1 MHNALMRLAG
11 PALLLLTLLTL
22 FALAQAHPGL
32 RFVDFISFAERAQ
45 RLWEGQDLLNGR
57 YPVGYPALLALL
69 SPPLGAL
76 VAGKA
81 LSVAGAVL
89 AVFAVHRWLGPFAAL
104 WLLVQPAFLA
114 WGSTEGTDMLALSL
128 ALLALSLVERGPA
141 WAVGALAGAAAM
153 MRYPAAAVLPV
164 LLLGLAIAPGPRARR
179 LGECL
184 GAFLLLSSPHWAGA
198 LLGLGPLLP
207 EAGEN
212 TAIGM
217 GDGPPAPALER
228 WFQGLRVA
236 GAGLLWSGTPPEP
249 PQLSWPVVLGLAGL
263 SLGLLRRDLR
273 ALLLLLL
280 AAAHLAVLGFFFSN
294 ERLALPLSVPLLLG
308 VAFLPR
314 ALPLLAAV
322 GLSLLSL
329 PRAFQVDPAA
339 QAREEIVAAA
349 SQLGEPVASSSPWFY
364 LHRQDGFIESGTLLR
379 EAVPAGATPGQLSP
393 TMLRAWAQGSGVRY
407 VALDLG
413 RVHRTFPGLRPLLR
427 GSTDGFREVAAAPGW
442 RLLEILP

>member
-1 MHNALMRLAG
+1 MPLMRMVG
-11 PALLLLTLLTL
+11 PLLLLLTLGILL
-22 FALAQAHPGL
+22 GLAQAHPGL
-32 RFVDFISFAERAQ
+32 RFVDFISFAERAR
-45 RLWEGQDLLNGR
+45 RLLEGQDLLNGR

-69 SPPLGAL
+69 SPAMGSIA
-76 VAGKA
+76 AGKA
-81 LSVAGAVL
+81 LSITGALL

-104 WLLVQPAFLA
+104 WLLVQPAFLE
-114 WGSTEGTDMLALSL
+114 WGSTEGTDMLALAL
-128 ALLALSLVERGPA
+128 ALLALSQLERGPA
-141 WAVGALAGAAAM
+141 WSVGALAGAAAM

-164 LLLGLAIAPGPRARR
+164 LLLGLALAPGPRARR
-179 LGECL
+179 LGACL
-184 GAFLLLSSPHWAGA
+184 GAFLLLSAPHWVGA

-217 GDGPPAPALER
+217 GDGPLAPPLER
-228 WFQGLRVA
+228 WAQGLRIAVM
-236 GAGLLWSGTPPEP
+236 GVLWPGTPPEP
-249 PQLSWPVVLGLAGL
+249 PQLSWPLLLGLAGL
-263 SLGLLRRDLR
+263 GLGLLRRDRR
-273 ALLLLLL
+273 ALSLLLL
-280 AAAHLAVLGFFFSN
+280 AALHLAVLGFFFSN
-294 ERLALPLSVPLLLG
+294 ERLALPLSAPLLLG

-322 GLSLLSL
+322 GLSVLSL
-329 PRAFQVDPAA
+329 PRAYAPDPQAL
-339 QAREEIVAAA
+339 AREEIVAAA

-364 LHRQDGFIESGTLLR
+364 LRRQDGFIESGTLLR

-393 TMLRAWAQGSGVRY
+393 SLLRAWSQERGVRY

-427 GSTDGFREVAAAPGW
+427 GSTEGYREVAASPGW